1 MVQGSLRGEVRSR
14 GRRVLAG
21 ETASYV
27 WLGTTWLI
35 VPWAACYIL
44 AKLIQAGVI

>member
-1 MVQGSLRGEVRSR
+1 MRSK
-14 GRRVLAG
+14 GRRGLAG

-27 WLGTTWLI
+27 WLGATWLI

-44 AKLIQAGVI
+44 AKLIVAGVL